1 MHIYALSFVQFWSL
15 CRLFEESINHGPR
28 ATQCRGQSGVYCVNI
43 QPSTCHNIAPVRL
56 NCQTRTQTVI
66 FAIRLPVCSTLCT
79 LTNTVETIELW
90 SASVVWLNLYALVCR
105 LYAEEGDSTHLFSWR
120 EWVRYVEC
128 RKAVVAAHHLPT
140 KTAVYRNTVP
150 HDPQLFVQ
158 HYAQTNEHLMDLKQT
173 GKYNDEFLMSN

>member
-1 MHIYALSFVQFWSL
+1 MFIFGHYADYSRNRSTTVPEPPNS
-15 CRLFEESINHGPR
+15 
-28 ATQCRGQSGVYCVNI
+28 ADI
-43 QPSTCHNIAPVRL
+43 QEFTVLIFNQAHVRILPLLDLTVRL
-56 NCQTRTQTVI
+56 KLRTVI
-66 FAIRLPVCSTLCT
+66 FAIRLSVYSTLCT

-158 HYAQTNEHLMDLKQT
+158 HYAQTNVMDLKQT

>member
-1 MHIYALSFVQFWSL
+1 MLIFNQANVRILPLSAL
-15 CRLFEESINHGPR
+15 
-28 ATQCRGQSGVYCVNI
+28 T
-43 QPSTCHNIAPVRL
+43 VRL
-56 NCQTRTQTVI
+56 KLRTVI
-66 FAIRLPVCSTLCT
+66 FAIRLSVYSTLCT

-90 SASVVWLNLYALVCR
+90 STSVVWLNLYALVCR

-140 KTAVYRNTVP
+140 KTAVYGNTVP